1 MENLEKERSAHAAAL
16 AKRDEEYALK
26 LEEQQSVPLFFFLPY
41 GTAASA
47 TKMHLHCDNF

>member
-26 LEEQQSVPLFFFLPY
+26 LEEQQSVPPSFFLTIRNGSVRY
-41 GTAASA
+41 ENASS
-47 TKMHLHCDNF
+47 LR